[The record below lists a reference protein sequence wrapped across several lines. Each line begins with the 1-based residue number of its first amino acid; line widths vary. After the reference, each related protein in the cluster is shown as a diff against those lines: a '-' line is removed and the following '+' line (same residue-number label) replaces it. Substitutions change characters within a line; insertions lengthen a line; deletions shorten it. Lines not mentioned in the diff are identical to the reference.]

1 MELAEVEG
9 EDLLD
14 VENMRVSSLLNLEG
28 DFVVRLGNNFVC
40 DKPLFELKLSSALSV
55 ETKEAGGEEDTV
67 LEVALDLSLNGVTD
81 ESFLVLV
88 GNYHA
93 AKMTRSISG

>member
-14 VENMRVSSLLNLEG
+14 SENMRVSSLLNLEG
-28 DFVVRLGNNFVC
+28 DFVVGLGNNFVC

-55 ETKEAGGEEDTV
+55 ETEEAGGEEDTV
-67 LEVALDLSLNGVTD
+67 LEVALDLCLDGVTD

-88 GNYHA
+88 GNDHA